1 MEGCDLSEEE
11 MHALMQE
18 IKGLALNEKIHE
30 VEELLDVIPLVLLKK
45 HPTWHMAT
53 DYHGLRI

>member
-1 MEGCDLSEEE
+1 

-45 HPTWHMAT
+45 HLTWHTAT